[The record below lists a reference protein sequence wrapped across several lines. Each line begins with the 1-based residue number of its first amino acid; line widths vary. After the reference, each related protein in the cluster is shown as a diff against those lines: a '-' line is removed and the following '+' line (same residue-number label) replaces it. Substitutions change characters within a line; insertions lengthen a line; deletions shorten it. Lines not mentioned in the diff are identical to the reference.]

1 MKETQM
7 AVSSPKHPI
16 FERFYGWISPR
27 MDQGGV
33 LAHRRRLLAGL
44 SGRVIEVGSGNGL
57 NFAHYPFEVS
67 RVLAVEPSPHLRKL
81 ARDNAERALVPV
93 YVADG
98 DAEHLPADDEMFEA
112 AVVSLVLCSVPD
124 QRKALREIHRVLR
137 PGGRLHFY
145 EHVRG
150 DTVALQRVQ
159 RLMDATIWPLLAG
172 GCHTARD
179 TSAAITNAGF
189 EMQRVDRLRFPD
201 SVVSMP
207 SSPHILGV
215 AVRPSG

>member
-1 MKETQM
+1 MT
-7 AVSSPKHPI
+7 VSSPKHPI

-33 LAHRRRLLAGL
+33 HAHRRQLLAGL

-57 NFAHYPFEVS
+57 NFAQYPSEVS
-67 RVLAVEPSPHLRKL
+67 RVLAVEPSPHLREL
-81 ARDNAERALVPV
+81 ARDNAEGAPVPV
-93 YVADG
+93 EVVDG
-98 DAEHLPADDEMFEA
+98 VAEHLPADDETFEA

-137 PGGRLHFY
+137 PGGGLHFY

-150 DTVALQRVQ
+150 DTPALQRVQ
-159 RLMDATIWPLLAG
+159 RLVDATIWPLLAG